1 VVKVLSFVDEGLG
14 HTSYLVD
21 LGDGTAL
28 VVDPARLPSAQR
40 AAAAERKLRIAWTAD
55 THSHADYVSGS
66 PELAA
71 DGATFLAPA
80 EGRLALTHRGTH
92 DGERIVMGRCM
103 FEAVATPGH
112 TPDHLSY
119 LLRDEHDKP
128 LVLFSGGAL
137 MVGALGRTDL
147 LGSRQAEPLA
157 RRLFRAMRDR
167 VLTLPDDVAVYPTHG
182 AGSFCSAPST
192 GERSTT
198 IGKERATN
206 PLLQILD
213 EDEFVAA
220 LLGGLGSFPDYFGR
234 LPEVNRLGPRIYPEA
249 PVLKR
254 LSLEAFR
261 QAVDAGAQVVDTRPL
276 VEFAAAHLHGALAIE
291 LRPVFATWLGWLVD
305 PQRPVVF
312 VVGDDQDRAEIVR
325 QALTVGVEDLAGEL
339 DGAMTAWLSAGL
351 PTASL
356 EIVDSEHLRGPVL
369 DVRQHSEFAAGHLPG
384 AHNVELADL
393 RRDVAVPNEPITVMC
408 GHGERAMTGAS
419 LLERTGRAHIAVLA
433 GGPNDWSAATG
444 KPLVK
449 SV

>member
-1 VVKVLSFVDEGLG
+1 VEVLSFIDEGLG

-21 LGDGTAL
+21 VGDGTAL

-40 AAAAERKLRIAWTAD
+40 GAAAERGLRIAWTAD

-80 EGRLALTHRGTH
+80 AGRLVMAHRGLH
-92 DGERIVMGRCM
+92 GGERIGLGR
-103 FEAVATPGH
+103 FVLEAVATPGH

-128 LVLFSGGAL
+128 LVFFSGGAL

-147 LGSRQAEPLA
+147 LGGDQAEPLA
-157 RRLFRAMRDR
+157 RQLFRAMRDR

-192 GERSTT
+192 GERITT

-206 PLLQILD
+206 PLLQLRD
-213 EDEFVAA
+213 EDEFVEA

-234 LPEVNRLGPRIYPEA
+234 LPELNRIGPHICTAA
-249 PVLKR
+249 PALKR

-276 VEFAAAHLHGALAIE
+276 VEFAAAYIPGALAIE

-312 VVGDDQDRAEIVR
+312 IIGDGQDRAEIVR

-356 EIVDSEHLRGPVL
+356 EVVDAEHLHGPVV
-369 DVRQHSEFAAGHLPG
+369 DVRQRSEFAAGHVPG
-384 AHNVELADL
+384 ALNIELADL
-393 RRDVAVPNEPITVMC
+393 RGDMALPEPPITVMC

-419 LLERTGRAHIAVLA
+419 LIERTGRTDVAVLA
-433 GGPNDWSAATG
+433 GGPDDWSAATG
-444 KPLVK
+444 RSLVAGA
-449 SV
+449 